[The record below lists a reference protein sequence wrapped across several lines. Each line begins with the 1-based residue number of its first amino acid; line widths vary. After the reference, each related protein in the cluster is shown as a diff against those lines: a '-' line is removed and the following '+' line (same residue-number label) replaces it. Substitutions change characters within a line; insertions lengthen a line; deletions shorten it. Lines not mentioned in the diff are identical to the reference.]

1 MMEAHEGNAERWPRA
16 LMLALAFFFALAG
29 ALVAAEDG
37 SPRTSVPGPGAVPSL
52 PPMAVS
58 EIDLSFLPTL
68 SDGNIGPADTPTKVA
83 SVLQIVFLLTFIS
96 LAPGMLMLG
105 TCFLR
110 ILIVFSFFRR
120 ALGTQTMPPDQ
131 MLVGLALVLTV
142 FVMYPTW
149 TRAWERGMQPY
160 LNESLDPA
168 TGEPLTQREMFTRM
182 LEPHR
187 EFMADCLAANNGLD
201 EMEFFMGVSG
211 HQRRNSDGDLVW
223 IGENG
228 REVKQ
233 FTELVLADFPTV
245 ALVPAFI
252 SSELK
257 RAFWMGFLLYLPF
270 LIMDMVIA
278 SVLMSMGMMMLPPVM
293 ISLPFKIIMF
303 ILIDGWQ
310 LLMEATVMSFPQSV
324 LMFSP
329 ATP

>member
-1 MMEAHEGNAERWPRA
+1 MTAARWRFLPW
-16 LMLALAFFFALAG
+16 LCLLLALFCAG
-29 ALVAAEDG
+29 ARAAEDG
-37 SPRTSVPGPGAVPSL
+37 SPRTTVPGPGAVPNL
-52 PPMAVS
+52 PPMSAS
-58 EIDLSFLPTL
+58 DLDLSFLPTIT
-68 SDGNIGPADTPTKVA
+68 DEGIGPADTPKKVA
-83 SVLQIVFLLTFIS
+83 SVLQIVFLLTFIT
-96 LAPGMLMLG
+96 LAPGALMLV

-110 ILIVFSFFRR
+110 ILIVFSFFRK

-131 MLVGLALVLTV
+131 MLVGLSLILTI
-142 FVMYPTW
+142 FIMYPTW
-149 TRAWERGMQPY
+149 TKSWEQGLKPY
-160 LNESLDPA
+160 LTEALDPM
-168 TGEPLTQREMFTRM
+168 TGEAMTQKEMFTRM

-187 EFMADCLAANNGLD
+187 DFMAECLVANDGIE

-211 HQRRNSDGDLVW
+211 HQRKNADGEVVW

-228 REVKQ
+228 REVRH
-233 FTELVLADFPTV
+233 FTEMTLADFPTV
-245 ALVPAFI
+245 ALIPAFI

-270 LIMDMVIA
+270 IIIPMVIA

-303 ILIDGWQ
+303 ILIDGWE

-329 ATP
+329 AS